1 MTTWDQWLSEI
12 KNKSN
17 RKGKELFMPLRLAL
31 TGKETGPE
39 LKYLLPLLSRKT
51 ILNRLGSKE

>member
-1 MTTWDQWLSEI
+1 MAINRRNDQIS
-12 KNKSN
+12 STPF
-17 RKGKELFMPLRLAL
+17 KGANSLLL